1 MKFGY
6 VRVSTKTQNLGRQL
20 ELMRE
25 KGVPEKN
32 IYLDQASGKNFDR
45 DGYRQLIDHLRAGD
59 EIYVDSLDRL
69 GRNYDMIISNW
80 KMITK
85 DLECDIIV
93 SDYETLFNS
102 KRFRE
107 MGDIGKLLE
116 DQMLALFSYIAEQ
129 RRNEIL
135 RTQKQGIEN
144 AKANG
149 KHLGRPSGIKDPKI
163 FQAEIDKWSAGE
175 ITAVEVIKNSGCSKT
190 YFYNYIKTNNIK
202 KINKSVMK

>member
-6 VRVSTKTQNLGRQL
+6 VRVSTKTQNLARQL

-45 DGYRQLIDHLRAGD
+45 EGYHQLIDHLRAGD

-80 KMITK
+80 KMLTR
-85 DLECDIIV
+85 DMECDIIV
-93 SDYETLFNS
+93 LDYETLFNS

-107 MGDIGKLLE
+107 MKDIGKLLE

-135 RTQKQGIEN
+135 RTQKLGIEAARN
-144 AKANG
+144 SG
-149 KHLGRPSGIKDPKI
+149 KHLGRPSGIKDRDLFLKNV
-163 FQAEIDKWSAGE
+163 DKWAAGE
-175 ITAVEVIKNSGCSKT
+175 ITAVEAIRTSGCSKT
-190 YFYNYIKTNNIK
+190 YFYSYIKKHGIK
-202 KINKSVMK
+202 KK